1 MSADEYWKPLF
12 EASSVKSIHIRI
24 WTSRNVERVEYCGMV
39 QDGTESEKVEGDQ
52 KGDNLPKAKDWK
64 KQG

>member
-1 MSADEYWKPLF
+1 M
-12 EASSVKSIHIRI
+12 KSIHIRI

-39 QDGTESEKVEGDQ
+39 QDGIGSEKVEGDQ